1 MKEDVLSTVFEEAG
15 TAFDL
20 WTSLEQLLPITIE
33 KQGNL
38 KRMLMGIKKG
48 SRSIEEYNH

>member
-1 MKEDVLSTVFEEAG
+1 MKEDVPSMVFEEAG
-15 TAFDL
+15 TVFDL

-38 KRMLMGIKKG
+38 KSMLMGIKKG
-48 SRSIEEYNH
+48 SHSIN